1 MHERERQEYAKY
13 MDDLNYLK
21 RVPDHHLKCVTCIN
35 FRMVTLII
43 LNMSQQFVRTV
54 MLAFI
59 AE

>member
-21 RVPDHHLKCVTCIN
+21 LVPDYHLKCVTCIK
-35 FRMVTLII
+35 FRMVT
-43 LNMSQQFVRTV
+43 NMSQQLVRTV